1 MGMRGQQVTNGRT
14 IMERC
19 RTFAYFS
26 DGTHAHQGMS
36 SAKAVRGQGS
46 SRARRMR
53 RATYVLAREEHGL
66 ADAQARRPATAPS
79 SRTRRRRARPSQ
91 APEASQ
97 RPWRGVAQTAI
108 RPDCFQPGS
117 PSQRVESESGQVG
130 MFTRQLACRD
140 LIPMVGRLAT
150 MRALLGSALALL
162 LLLFLVAFMEEASIA
177 GHDDKDAAAAR
188 RLHGRL
194 GLQDEDSCEAVPI
207 QVDRVVLAVM
217 YGELTVIAS
226 YLNGGERCATFYH
239 NPDVSQPTY
248 ALRLSHSPLAHRHSV
263 DKLFEPPFGSAAEV
277 TLLMLVS
284 ESEALLRMPPPLMR

>member
-1 MGMRGQQVTNGRT
+1 MRGQQVTNGRT

-79 SRTRRRRARPSQ
+79 SRTRRRRARPWQ

-97 RPWRGVAQTAI
+97 GPWRGVAQTAI

-117 PSQRVESESGQVG
+117 PSQRVEPRVGRSGCLPDSHTGKALECRSLIEGTVSRGGQV
-130 MFTRQLACRD
+130 
-140 LIPMVGRLAT
+140 
-150 MRALLGSALALL
+150 RADQQAWSLG
-162 LLLFLVAFMEEASIA
+162 
-177 GHDDKDAAAAR
+177 GAAR
-188 RLHGRL
+188 TFRR
-194 GLQDEDSCEAVPI
+194 D
-207 QVDRVVLAVM
+207 
-217 YGELTVIAS
+217 AS
-226 YLNGGERCATFYH
+226 
-239 NPDVSQPTY
+239 S
-248 ALRLSHSPLAHRHSV
+248 
-263 DKLFEPPFGSAAEV
+263 
-277 TLLMLVS
+277 
-284 ESEALLRMPPPLMR
+284 